1 MSWSNRFDAPIA
13 LPGGGEVETLREA
26 GEYIA
31 GLPKREH
38 DQEHWQ
44 TATRVLAELGGIV
57 MMADIAMRRWAICD
71 GPLGAS
77 FHGTLGFCVQGLTT
91 PAATSVYGPAK
102 QVT

>member
-1 MSWSNRFDAPIA
+1 MSWSRRFDAPIA

-44 TATRVLAELGGIV
+44 TAMRVLLEAAEQGGIV
-57 MMADIAMRRWAICD
+57 MMADIAMRQALAHGKPR
-71 GPLGAS
+71 PL
-77 FHGTLGFCVQGLTT
+77 
-91 PAATSVYGPAK
+91 AAVRKKAVKKYTIVK
-102 QVT
+102 